1 MAEERP
7 LNLLFITCD
16 QLRRDAVS
24 AAGLPTLPESSTPAL
39 DALAAEGVIF
49 CDHITNSLPC
59 GPSRTA
65 LHCGLLAMNHRVVQ
79 NGTPLGAR
87 QPPPH
92 PWPWRLPH
100 PHPRAQMIGTATGR
114 ASSRRWGWTP
124 CCSAT
129 PPPRSTRAPSTPTT
143 PCCSSPTLE

>member
-1 MAEERP
+1 MQFAGTMAEERP

-87 QPPPH
+87 LPPPH
-92 PWPWRLPH
+92 PTPCCLPH
-100 PHPRAQMIGTATGR
+100 PTGV
-114 ASSRRWGWTP
+114 RR
-124 CCSAT
+124 
-129 PPPRSTRAPSTPTT
+129 
-143 PCCSSPTLE
+143 